1 MEIDMKKQTA
11 LALAFGLGLF
21 AQPLWAANFDA
32 TDPCKLAVAV
42 ADATFDELNANRSRL
57 SDRNFTR
64 QLVSDKLMPYVDTR
78 YAAYRVL
85 GSELEKTS
93 AEERSA
99 FTEAFAEY
107 VVNSF
112 ADIMGKY
119 GSQELVVPR
128 CGKIDPSATQHAEKF
143 LVRESGKQDY
153 EVVFKLRKNKKTG
166 EWKAFDLVAEN
177 ISMLSTKTSELQP
190 IIKKDGVGAAI
201 RALRENNGAA
211 GK

>member
-1 MEIDMKKQTA
+1 MNKKSL
-11 LALAFGLGLF
+11 LALTFGLGLI
-21 AQPLWAANFDA
+21 AQPLWAATIDA

-57 SDRNFTR
+57 SDRNYTR
-64 QLVSDKLMPYVDTR
+64 QLVTRQLMPWVDVR

-85 GSELEKTS
+85 GSELQKTS
-93 AEERSA
+93 AEERTA
-99 FTEAFAEY
+99 FSEAFGEY

-112 ADIMGKY
+112 ADVMSKY

-128 CGKIDPSATQHAEKF
+128 CGKIDPAATQHAEKF

-153 EVVFKLRKNKKTG
+153 EVVFKLRKNAKTG

-177 ISMLSTKTSELQP
+177 VSMLSTKTSELQP

-201 RALRENNGAA
+201 RALKENSGAA